1 MGETRKLA
9 AILVADI
16 VGFSRLAGIDEQRT
30 LARIRALRGDLV
42 DPAVA
47 AHHGRIVKGT
57 GDGFIIEFRS
67 VIDAARC
74 AIEIQNGLIERNAG
88 VPAERRT
95 EFRIGIH
102 AGEVV
107 EESDGDLM
115 GDAVNIAAR
124 LEGIAKPGAICLS
137 DDAYR
142 QVKGRLEMEVSD
154 LGATQL
160 KNIAEPVRAYLVEV
174 GRPDDPLKHRSAPL
188 RRRVAALATLAIL
201 VVAGAVGWDFFA
213 GKPSTTA
220 NSSTTP
226 PSTTANSS
234 TTPPSTTQSAS
245 TTPSSTTQS
254 SSTTPAASSPGPSVS
269 SGPAVDV
276 MSPTG
281 NQPTAP
287 SHTQPQRQV
296 RPAWASPPDAPPAAR
311 KIARS
316 SSKGQTSEAAQSA
329 AVESASDSSEP
340 CFPSAAQ
347 TNGNILCVFTGP
359 DIKRRAGASCPGR
372 KRLGFPAALHHLSGA
387 DQREPRAL
395 CVFAGTLMTKNLR
408 GRLAATPLCRAAAL
422 KRARSIFWTS
432 TFSCQTS
439 RLWFSFSEAPGPPG
453 LPATMELALKQI
465 ASGST
470 RP

>member
-16 VGFSRLAGIDEQRT
+16 VGFSRLAGSDEQRT

-67 VIDAARC
+67 VVDAARC
-74 AIEIQNGLIERNAG
+74 AIEIQNGVIERNAG
-88 VPAERRT
+88 VPAERRI

-174 GRPDDPLKHRSAPL
+174 RSRT
-188 RRRVAALATLAIL
+188 RR
-201 VVAGAVGWDFFA
+201 
-213 GKPSTTA
+213 
-220 NSSTTP
+220 
-226 PSTTANSS
+226 
-234 TTPPSTTQSAS
+234 
-245 TTPSSTTQS
+245 
-254 SSTTPAASSPGPSVS
+254 ASSVG
-269 SGPAVDV
+269 
-276 MSPTG
+276 
-281 NQPTAP
+281 
-287 SHTQPQRQV
+287 
-296 RPAWASPPDAPPAAR
+296 ASPPARRRSRHACDPGCRRRRGLGLFRRQALDDRGHVHDAALNGPERRHSADRFFVLTGCFVGAGRRCHASHGQPAD
-311 KIARS
+311 
-316 SSKGQTSEAAQSA
+316 A
-329 AVESASDSSEP
+329 AVASPAPTSGEARIGQPARRPASGKKGSALLNE
-340 CFPSAAQ
+340 
-347 TNGNILCVFTGP
+347 GP
-359 DIKRRAGASCPGR
+359 DI
-372 KRLGFPAALHHLSGA
+372 RLGGGAIGRCRRRIGFFATLLPLGGA
-387 DQREPRAL
+387 DQR
-395 CVFAGTLMTKNLR
+395 
-408 GRLAATPLCRAAAL
+408 
-422 KRARSIFWTS
+422 
-432 TFSCQTS
+432 
-439 RLWFSFSEAPGPPG
+439 
-453 LPATMELALKQI
+453 
-465 ASGST
+465 
-470 RP
+470 

>member
-16 VGFSRLAGIDEQRT
+16 VGFSRLAGSDEQRT

-67 VIDAARC
+67 VVDAARC
-74 AIEIQNGLIERNAG
+74 AIEIQNGVIERNAG
-88 VPAERRT
+88 VPAERRI

-124 LEGIAKPGAICLS
+124 LEGIAKPGTICLS

-142 QVKGRLEMEVSD
+142 QVKGRLEVEVSD
-154 LGATQL
+154 LGAIQL

-174 GRPDDPLKHRSAPL
+174 RRPDPPRKHRWAPL

-201 VVAGAVGWDFFA
+201 AVAGAVGWDSFA

-220 NSSTTP
+220 DSSTTP
-226 PSTTANSS
+226 PSTAQSAS
-234 TTPPSTTQSAS
+234 TTPPSTTQSAA
-245 TTPSSTTQS
+245 TA
-254 SSTTPAASSPGPSVS
+254 PAASSPGPA
-269 SGPAVDV
+269 AVDV
-276 MSPTG
+276 MPPTG
-281 NQPTAP
+281 NPPTPP
-287 SHTQPQRQV
+287 SHPQPQRQV
-296 RPAWASPPDAPPAAR
+296 RPASASPPEAQPPAR
-311 KIARS
+311 RVARS
-316 SSKGQTSEAAQSA
+316 STRGQTSGAEAAQSA
-329 AVESASDSSEP
+329 AVEGASEASQP

-347 TNGNILCVFTGP
+347 TNANHVSCAYLRGQVSSAEP
-359 DIKRRAGASCPGR
+359 EQPAPVESASDSPRPCTVS
-372 KRLGFPAALHHLSGA
+372 AAQTNANHVPCA
-387 DQREPRAL
+387 Y
-395 CVFAGTLMTKNLR
+395 LR
-408 GRLAATPLCRAAAL
+408 GR
-422 KRARSIFWTS
+422 
-432 TFSCQTS
+432 
-439 RLWFSFSEAPGPPG
+439 
-453 LPATMELALKQI
+453 
-465 ASGST
+465 
-470 RP
+470 

>member
-16 VGFSRLAGIDEQRT
+16 VGFSRLAGSDEQRT

-67 VIDAARC
+67 VVDAARC
-74 AIEIQNGLIERNAG
+74 AIEIQNGVIERNAG
-88 VPAERRT
+88 VPAERRI

-174 GRPDDPLKHRSAPL
+174 RRPDPPRKHRSAPL

-201 VVAGAVGWDFFA
+201 AVAGAVGWDSFA

-220 NSSTTP
+220 DTSMTP
-226 PSTTANSS
+226 PSTAQSAATA
-234 TTPPSTTQSAS
+234 PPSTTLRH
-245 TTPSSTTQS
+245 
-254 SSTTPAASSPGPSVS
+254 TPAASSPGPA
-269 SGPAVDV
+269 AVDV
-276 MSPTG
+276 MPPTG
-281 NQPTAP
+281 NPPTPP
-287 SHTQPQRQV
+287 SHPQPQRQV
-296 RPAWASPPDAPPAAR
+296 RPASASPPDAQPPAR
-311 KIARS
+311 RVARS
-316 SSKGQTSEAAQSA
+316 STRGQTSAGGGAIGR
-329 AVESASDSSEP
+329 
-340 CFPSAAQ
+340 C
-347 TNGNILCVFTGP
+347 
-359 DIKRRAGASCPGR
+359 RRRIGGFATLLP
-372 KRLGFPAALHHLSGA
+372 LGGA
-387 DQREPRAL
+387 DQR
-395 CVFAGTLMTKNLR
+395 
-408 GRLAATPLCRAAAL
+408 
-422 KRARSIFWTS
+422 
-432 TFSCQTS
+432 
-439 RLWFSFSEAPGPPG
+439 
-453 LPATMELALKQI
+453 
-465 ASGST
+465 
-470 RP
+470 

>member
-67 VIDAARC
+67 VVDAARC
-74 AIEIQNGLIERNAG
+74 AIEIQNGLMERNAG
-88 VPAERRT
+88 VPAERRI

-174 GRPDDPLKHRSAPL
+174 GKPDEPLKHRSAPL

-201 VVAGAVGWDFFA
+201 VVAGAVGWDSFA

-220 NSSTTP
+220 NSSTTT
-226 PSTTANSS
+226 PSTTQSSS

-245 TTPSSTTQS
+245 KTPSSTTQS
-254 SSTTPAASSPGPSVS
+254 SSTTPAACSPGPA
-269 SGPAVDV
+269 AVDV
-276 MSPTG
+276 MPPTG

-316 SSKGQTSEAAQSA
+316 SSKGQTPEAAQSA

-347 TNGNILCVFTGP
+347 TNGNHV
-359 DIKRRAGASCPGR
+359 SC
-372 KRLGFPAALHHLSGA
+372 AY
-387 DQREPRAL
+387 
-395 CVFAGTLMTKNLR
+395 LR
-408 GRLAATPLCRAAAL
+408 GQTSSAEPERAAPVESASDSP
-422 KRARSIFWTS
+422 RPCTISAA
-432 TFSCQTS
+432 QTNANHVPCAYLQG
-439 RLWFSFSEAPGPPG
+439 R
-453 LPATMELALKQI
+453 
-465 ASGST
+465 
-470 RP
+470 

>member
-16 VGFSRLAGIDEQRT
+16 VGFSRLAGSDEQRT

-67 VIDAARC
+67 VVDAARC
-74 AIEIQNGLIERNAG
+74 AIEIQNGVIERNAG
-88 VPAERRT
+88 VPAERRI

-174 GRPDDPLKHRSAPL
+174 RKPDAPRKHRSAPL
-188 RRRVAALATLAIL
+188 RRRVAALATLAVL
-201 VVAGAVGWDFFA
+201 AVAGAVGWDFFA

-220 NSSTTP
+220 DTSTTP
-226 PSTTANSS
+226 PSTA
-234 TTPPSTTQSAS
+234 QSAA
-245 TTPSSTTQS
+245 TAPTAS
-254 SSTTPAASSPGPSVS
+254 SSSPAVS
-269 SGPAVDV
+269 SAPAVDV
-276 MSPTG
+276 MPPTG
-281 NQPTAP
+281 NPPTPP
-287 SHTQPQRQV
+287 SHPQPQRQV
-296 RPAWASPPDAPPAAR
+296 RPASASPPDAQPPAR
-311 KIARS
+311 RVARS
-316 SSKGQTSEAAQSA
+316 STRGQTSEAAQSA
-329 AVESASDSSEP
+329 AVESESDSSEP

-347 TNGNILCVFTGP
+347 TNGNHV
-359 DIKRRAGASCPGR
+359 SC
-372 KRLGFPAALHHLSGA
+372 AY
-387 DQREPRAL
+387 
-395 CVFAGTLMTKNLR
+395 LR
-408 GRLAATPLCRAAAL
+408 GQTSSAEPERAAPVASASDSP
-422 KRARSIFWTS
+422 RPCTVSAA
-432 TFSCQTS
+432 QTNANHVPCAYLQG
-439 RLWFSFSEAPGPPG
+439 R
-453 LPATMELALKQI
+453 
-465 ASGST
+465 
-470 RP
+470 